1 VRQIGISI
9 QLLKTTREWK
19 ACIYLSLRFI
29 QEPKALTIFVSQD
42 KRSFFPDYLL
52 NYYFLLVSVA
62 KNRFNGL
69 QIKPI
74 SFERWL

>member
-29 QEPKALTIFVSQD
+29 QEPKAL
-42 KRSFFPDYLL
+42 RS
-52 NYYFLLVSVA
+52 
-62 KNRFNGL
+62 
-69 QIKPI
+69 
-74 SFERWL
+74 